1 MAEELLKSA
10 NLDYEI
16 LNNMADYVR
25 IFNKNREVV
34 FVNKQMG
41 QTTGVDSKKKICN
54 FEECPIN
61 NKVLNSVFESGA
73 VLEREERVNGEYYSV
88 KASPIKEET
97 GNIIGIIEV
106 FRNINLERKIISDII
121 GKNKDMTVEM
131 NHAKKI
137 QQALLPDRG
146 FYDNLQIDYIYK
158 PATTLSGDM
167 FDIFNIDSE
176 NIGIYIA
183 DVVGHGFASSMVTMF
198 VRLLMRN
205 LSFEILLKPSLT
217 LEELWKRFNVLNLD
231 IEVYFTCF
239 YGVYNKKLGKL
250 IYSNAG
256 HFPAPVLLGEG
267 VSYLE
272 TAGFPISRIV
282 ENVDYIDYSVDLN
295 VGDRLLFMTDGI
307 VEASNIEGKTF
318 GIDRIVQIILNE
330 ENDALNDLK
339 NKVEEFIW
347 KEQRDDMTALL
358 LKVW

>member
-1 MAEELLKSA
+1 MSKELLNNA

-34 FVNKQMG
+34 FINRQMG
-41 QTTGVDSKKKICN
+41 QTTGVDSKNKICN
-54 FEECPIN
+54 FDECPVN
-61 NKVLNSVFESGA
+61 NKVLNAVFESGA

-88 KASPIKEET
+88 KASPIESDN

-205 LSFEILLKPSLT
+205 LNCDILLKPSLT

-239 YGVYNKKLGKL
+239 YGVYNKKLEKF

-256 HFPAPVLLGEG
+256 HFPAPVIISEDIKFLDT
-267 VSYLE
+267 S
-272 TAGFPISRIV
+272 GFPISRIV
-282 ENVDYIDYSVDLN
+282 SDVDYVNHCVDLN
-295 VGDRLLFMTDGI
+295 VGDKLLFMTDGI
-307 VEASNIEGKTF
+307 IDASNHKKENF
-318 GIDRIVQIILNE
+318 GVDRIIDIILNS
-330 ENDALNDLK
+330 ENDALENLQTE
-339 NKVEEFIW
+339 VEEFIW
-347 KEQRDDMTALL
+347 KEQRDDITALL